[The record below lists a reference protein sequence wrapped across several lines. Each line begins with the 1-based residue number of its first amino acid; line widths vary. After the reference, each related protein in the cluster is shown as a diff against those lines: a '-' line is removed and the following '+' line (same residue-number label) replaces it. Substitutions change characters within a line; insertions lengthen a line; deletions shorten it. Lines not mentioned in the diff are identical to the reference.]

1 MKRYLITGGSG
12 FIGTNLLNYIKA
24 NEPKAEV
31 VVITVFVPDFPIGDC
46 KYIVSSIEE
55 IEKYEKF
62 LDEDTSVIHL
72 AWNGFPNNKMSNVV
86 DGIHNNIVGS
96 CMLFKVAIEHRCRS
110 IVFLSTGGGIYGKPE
125 TIPITEK
132 HPTVPLSYYGI
143 EKLAVENY
151 LRQMT
156 RNTETKATVL
166 RVANPYGKYQRPF
179 IGQGV
184 ISTFLA
190 SILTDRPV
198 QVWGDGSAVRDYL
211 FIDDLSDAILLA
223 THADDD
229 FTIANIGSEIGTSI
243 NDIIYAVERVTEK
256 KLLVQYVAATN
267 AETGANI
274 LDCSLAHEKLH
285 WKAKYSIDEGIKKM
299 YLSWNPLS
307 EKFDKKGSNQ

>member
-1 MKRYLITGGSG
+1 MKRYLITGGGG

-31 VVITVFVPDFPIGDC
+31 VVITVSEPDFPIGDC
-46 KYIVSSIEE
+46 RYIVGSIEE
-55 IEKYEKF
+55 KEKYEQY
-62 LDEDTSVIHL
+62 LDEDTSVLHL
-72 AWNGFPNNKMSNVV
+72 AWNGFPNNKTSDIIAGV
-86 DGIHNNIVGS
+86 HNNIVGA
-96 CMLFKVAIEHRCRS
+96 CILFKVAIEHRCRS

-156 RNTETKATVL
+156 RGTETKATVL

-190 SILTDRPV
+190 SILTDRSV

-223 THADDD
+223 AHADYN
-229 FTIANIGSEIGTSI
+229 FAIANIGSEIGTSI
-243 NDIIYAVERVTEK
+243 NDIIYAVEQVTGK
-256 KLLVQYVAATN
+256 KLLVQYVDATN

-274 LDCSLAHEKLH
+274 LDCSFAHEKLH
-285 WKAKYSIDEGIKKM
+285 WKAKYSLDEGMKM
-299 YLSWNPLS
+299 MLSSWNPLS
-307 EKFDKKGSNQ
+307 EKFDKRGSE